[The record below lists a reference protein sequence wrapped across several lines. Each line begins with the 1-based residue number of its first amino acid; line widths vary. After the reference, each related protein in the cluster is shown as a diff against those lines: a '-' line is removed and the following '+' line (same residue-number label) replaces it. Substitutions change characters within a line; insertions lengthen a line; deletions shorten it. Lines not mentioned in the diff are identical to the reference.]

1 MAVRH
6 EVENLI
12 RRGNIFYW
20 RARVPAAF
28 IHCRPGSRLSLSLHC
43 SDHKKAQ
50 IIGRKLNT
58 RLAELKM
65 NMKEPMSRQQLQK
78 LFEHERDKEL
88 ERLDDINTLAKRNGR
103 GGDVV
108 EMELDLEAGWACQL
122 VAKFGTRVELALET
136 GCAGLTYLVSQGVP
150 ALHVDAIRANY
161 RGELAMARSAA
172 FESGMR
178 RLIYQFE
185 IDDTAANRERA
196 TSKMF
201 EGRAAALLDI
211 AERHELVDKSLSEF
225 TGGGRAVAPN
235 DEVKTTNTP
244 IPGSD
249 PTPPHPVVQKPFAS
263 ALTVAR
269 EDSQIAYLDLTPRPA
284 TMEQATSKASDAE
297 QRVVAVPDFEQE
309 CDKLIANMGNEW
321 TAETARDAK
330 ALVRM
335 FQSVLAEHGVEH
347 SGQIEQYHIGLLRQ
361 HFNDIPID
369 WGRSSRMRV
378 MSAPELRAKGQEMRR
393 AAEASGTKPKVGLA
407 AATIRKHLGNLQH
420 FLKHL
425 KGHGFEIESWTFEG
439 IRPRKPKAG
448 DIRQQQY
455 KPKPQD
461 IVPIFSS
468 PVYCGSLDHLRG
480 KRRQPGRYV
489 FHDSLYFLPILFTYL
504 GPRRREFA
512 GLHVNDIAKDDDGYV
527 IILRTNSIRR
537 LKTAQSQRLL
547 PLPDELV
554 RLGFIE
560 YVQAIRRLGYEALFP
575 DLFSDKTDNDPGNRF
590 YDTFVPVM
598 QGALG
603 EKMWGRAIHAL
614 RHGMADT
621 LKQAGVPTEV
631 IDDISGRL
639 SEGSETNTRYTNPAG
654 LPLMRDALKHYPFI
668 TSDIE
673 WKPLVLPTEVGKEV
687 WAQQQGLENP
697 AEGDRVLDNVRPI
710 QSSDRRLGVIVFAPV
725 SVVRFH
731 FPRGG
736 NYKFAFAPLDRTKAS
751 DLEGRTKVLRHGEG
765 TDVDPRT
772 GKEVHQPR
780 ILTVHVLGTE
790 ANEEKSLDADTRTKF
805 VALEHYYTCRKFEQA
820 VACDASS
827 DRDERP

>member
-20 RARVPAAF
+20 RPRVPAVF
-28 IHCRPGSRLSLSLHC
+28 VHCRPGSRLSLSLHC

-65 NMKEPMSRQQLQK
+65 NLKEPMSRQQLQK

-88 ERLDDINTLAKRNGR
+88 ERLDDINTLARRNGR
-103 GGDVV
+103 GGNIE
-108 EMELDLEAGWACQL
+108 EMELDLEAGWAYQL
-122 VAKFGTRVELALET
+122 LAKFGTRVDLSLEND
-136 GCAGLTYLVSQGVP
+136 CAGLTYLVNNGVP
-150 ALHVDAIRANY
+150 ASHVDAIRANY
-161 RGELAMARSAA
+161 RGELTVARSPG
-172 FESGMR
+172 FEDGIR

-185 IDDTAANRERA
+185 IDDTAANRQRA
-196 TSKMF
+196 MSRIF

-211 AERHELVDKSLSEF
+211 EERHELVDKSQSEF
-225 TGGGRAVAPN
+225 TGGGRALATTAK
-235 DEVKTTNTP
+235 VKAADTP
-244 IPGSD
+244 IQGSD
-249 PTPPHPVVQKPFAS
+249 PAPTPRVAEPQSAS
-263 ALTVAR
+263 ALTAAPKDR
-269 EDSQIAYLDLTPRPA
+269 EIAYLDLTPRSA
-284 TMEQATSKASDAE
+284 TSKQATSKASDAE
-297 QRVVAVPDFEQE
+297 QRVVAVSDFEQE

-321 TAETARDAK
+321 TTETARDAK

-335 FQSVLAEHGVEH
+335 FQSVLVEHGVEH

-393 AAEASGTKPKVGLA
+393 ATEASGTKPKVGLA

-468 PVYCGSLDHLRG
+468 PVYCGSRDHLRG
-480 KRRQPGRYV
+480 KRRQPGKYV

-654 LPLMRDALKHYPFI
+654 LPLMRDALKHYPVV

-673 WKPLVLPTEVGKEV
+673 WKPLQLLPWVENKQPPPWAREGK
-687 WAQQQGLENP
+687 
-697 AEGDRVLDNVRPI
+697 
-710 QSSDRRLGVIVFAPV
+710 
-725 SVVRFH
+725 
-731 FPRGG
+731 
-736 NYKFAFAPLDRTKAS
+736 K
-751 DLEGRTKVLRHGEG
+751 
-765 TDVDPRT
+765 
-772 GKEVHQPR
+772 
-780 ILTVHVLGTE
+780 
-790 ANEEKSLDADTRTKF
+790 
-805 VALEHYYTCRKFEQA
+805 
-820 VACDASS
+820 
-827 DRDERP
+827 

>member
-43 SDHKKAQ
+43 SDHRKAQ
-50 IIGRKLNT
+50 IVGRKLNT
-58 RLAELKM
+58 RLAELKL
-65 NMKEPMSRQQLQK
+65 NSKETMSKQQLQK

-88 ERLDDINTLAKRNGR
+88 ERLDDISTMAKRNGR
-103 GGDVV
+103 GGNVE
-108 EMELDLEAGWACQL
+108 EMELDLEAGWAYQL
-122 VAKFGTRVELALET
+122 LAKFGTRVDLSLEND
-136 GCAGLTYLVSQGVP
+136 CAGLTYLLNNSVP
-150 ALHVDAIRANY
+150 ASHVDAIRANY
-161 RGELAMARSAA
+161 RGELTIARSPG
-172 FESGMR
+172 FEDGIR

-185 IDDTAANRERA
+185 IDDTAANRQRA
-196 TSKMF
+196 MSKIF

-211 AERHELVDKSLSEF
+211 EERHELVDKSQSEF
-225 TGGGRAVAPN
+225 TGGGRAVAPTA
-235 DEVKTTNTP
+235 EVEAAETSTL
-244 IPGSD
+244 GSN
-249 PTPPHPVVQKPFAS
+249 PATTPPVAERPSAS
-263 ALTVAR
+263 ALTAAPDDP
-269 EDSQIAYLDLTPRPA
+269 EIAYLDLTQPSA
-284 TMEQATSKASDAE
+284 TRKQAASKASEAR
-297 QRVVAVPDFEQE
+297 QRVVAVSDFEQE

-321 TAETARDAK
+321 TTETARDAK

-335 FQSVLAEHGVEH
+335 FQSVLTEHGVEH

-378 MSAPELRAKGQEMRR
+378 MSAPELRARGQEMRR

-468 PVYCGSLDHLRG
+468 PVYCGSRDHLRG
-480 KRRQPGRYV
+480 KRRQPGKYV

-603 EKMWGRAIHAL
+603 EKMWTRAIHAL

-654 LPLMRDALKHYPFI
+654 LPLMRSALKHYPVI
-668 TSDIE
+668 TSGVERQPLQLLPWIE
-673 WKPLVLPTEVGKEV
+673 KKQPPPWARKGK
-687 WAQQQGLENP
+687 
-697 AEGDRVLDNVRPI
+697 
-710 QSSDRRLGVIVFAPV
+710 
-725 SVVRFH
+725 
-731 FPRGG
+731 
-736 NYKFAFAPLDRTKAS
+736 K
-751 DLEGRTKVLRHGEG
+751 
-765 TDVDPRT
+765 
-772 GKEVHQPR
+772 
-780 ILTVHVLGTE
+780 
-790 ANEEKSLDADTRTKF
+790 
-805 VALEHYYTCRKFEQA
+805 
-820 VACDASS
+820 
-827 DRDERP
+827 